1 MLLMRSRGE
10 AELARMITEIDKLD
24 KLRLLWDSSKQPNHL
39 KCVLDDTNSMPHAG
53 TRHNKIVLRNLHYSR
68 GTAMARADHI
78 ELGSGVYA
86 LTGANGSGK
95 STLFRILMSC
105 DTNEKQTELPASINL
120 LTPADPLTEED
131 DIRRATECLA
141 GLDGDDDDST
151 TEASCDVENSN
162 SGRELHPKSSITMP
176 SKHIVE
182 ISQNFYWPLYSK
194 PIDWIFQD
202 DILSKFDK
210 LEIEK
215 QIRQVAE
222 QLNDLQF
229 FQSTHEQNEMKD
241 VGTVEDG
248 GNLTI
253 NMDGTID
260 TTLTAVSES
269 TSESTIQKIMTELQQ
284 EKDDWFSDLSGG
296 QKSKVE
302 LVRTVFLRESCPD
315 VLLVDETMAP
325 LDPASKE
332 LVMSKLKTFCASSI
346 IIVIYHTD
354 VGQGK
359 EIEGKLVDC
368 VRSNEFFDKNIH
380 LEKGIVHIRDTC

>member
-24 KLRLLWDSSKQPNHL
+24 NLRILWDSKKKPNVL
-39 KCVLDDTNSMPHAG
+39 KCMLDDAISMSHSG
-53 TRHNKIVLRNLHYSR
+53 HRHNKIILRNLHYSR

-78 ELGSGVYA
+78 ELASGIYA

-131 DIRRATECLA
+131 DIRRASECIAAL
-141 GLDGDDDDST
+141 DDDDDTT
-151 TEASCDVENSN
+151 TETSCEVDYS
-162 SGRELHPKSSITMP
+162 SGRVLHPRSSISMP
-176 SKHIVE
+176 SKHVVE

-202 DILSKFDK
+202 DTSSFVDK
-210 LEIEK
+210 LEMEK
-215 QIRQVAE
+215 RLRKVAE
-222 QLNDLQF
+222 QLHELQF
-229 FQSTHEQNEMKD
+229 FQSSHEKDEMKD
-241 VGTVEDG
+241 SVIVDEA

-253 NMDGTID
+253 SMDGTVNAIA
-260 TTLTAVSES
+260 TTES
-269 TSESTIQKIMTELQQ
+269 TSESTIQRIMIELQQ
-284 EKDDWFSDLSGG
+284 EKDDWFGDLSGG

-302 LVRTVFLRESCPD
+302 LVRTVFLRDNCPD

-332 LVMSKLKTFCASSI
+332 LVMSKLKKFCASSI

-359 EIEGKLVDC
+359 EIEGKIVDC

-380 LEKGIVHIRDTC
+380 LEKGIVHLRDTC

>member
-10 AELARMITEIDKLD
+10 AELARMMTEIEKLD
-24 KLRLLWDSSKQPNHL
+24 KLRTLWDSSKKPNL
-39 KCVLDDTNSMPHAG
+39 LRCLLDDGKTLSSSSSGAK
-53 TRHNKIVLRNLHYSR
+53 HNKIILRNLHYSR

-86 LTGANGSGK
+86 LTGSNGSGK

-105 DTNEKQTELPASINL
+105 DTNEKQTELPTSINL

-131 DIRRATECLA
+131 DLRRATACLA
-141 GLDGDDDDST
+141 SLDDDDET
-151 TEASCDVENSN
+151 TDCEVDGH
-162 SGRELHPKSSITMP
+162 SGRELHPRSSITMP
-176 SKHIVE
+176 SKHVVE

-202 DILSKFDK
+202 FYGKGDAAKT
-210 LEIEK
+210 EK
-215 QIRQVAE
+215 RLLKVAE
-222 QLNDLQF
+222 QLHALQF
-229 FQSTHEQNEMKD
+229 FQSSPKANHEEEISVNM
-241 VGTVEDG
+241 T
-248 GNLTI
+248 LS
-253 NMDGTID
+253 MDGTVD
-260 TTLTAVSES
+260 SLALDATEFTTGEL
-269 TSESTIQKIMTELQQ
+269 TIQRIMMELDQ
-284 EKDDWFSDLSGG
+284 EKEDWFNDLSGG

-302 LVRTVFLRESCPD
+302 LVRTVFLREKCPD

-332 LVMSKLKTFCASSI
+332 LVMSKLKSFCSESI

-380 LEKGIVHIRDTC
+380 LEKGIVHLRDTC